1 MGGAMRHSSLQ
12 TAFAAWQY
20 IGIGATAVL
29 SACNGPGSQQLLGP
43 VKSVVSGPLCPGP
56 QSTVTRSGSIY
67 FPEPVCDTYAIDG
80 TNPITAQQADDKKPA
95 LSVEWVGAALSD
107 SETKCE
113 AFINKFTGSQAAENT
128 GLDITALVLSG
139 LAAVFTPANTVRAL
153 AASSTAVQGTKQAI
167 NTNLFQ
173 QMTMLLLVQQINVT
187 YYTEV
192 ANFNKTFPP
201 KTTEDKSSFRAS
213 AAFAQIQSFHK
224 DCSIPFAAA
233 SISTNQKSPSTTG
246 NAPTKTQTS
255 DLTAGTHKFKGKSG
269 IIYTVTVTNTAPPR
283 YSMQTQF
290 PEGSVGPPVSLKPTD
305 ILTQLNGDDAQ
316 PVSQ

>member
-1 MGGAMRHSSLQ
+1 MGGAMKQHSSPQ
-12 TAFAAWQY
+12 TAFAALQY
-20 IGIGATAVL
+20 ISIGATAVL
-29 SACNGPGSQQLLGP
+29 SACGGPASQQMLGP

-56 QSTVTRSGSIY
+56 QSTVQRSGSIY

-80 TNPITAQQADDKKPA
+80 TNPITAQQADGKA

-107 SETKCE
+107 SQTKCE

-128 GLDITALVLSG
+128 GFDIVALVLSG

-167 NTNLFQ
+167 NTDLFQ

-187 YYTEV
+187 YYIEL

-233 SISTNQKSPSTTG
+233 SISANQKSSLTTG
-246 NAPTKTQTS
+246 NAPTKIQTS

-269 IIYTVTVTNTAPPR
+269 IIYTVTVTNTTPPR

-290 PEGSVGPPVSLKPTD
+290 PEGSVGPPVNLKPTD

-316 PVSQ
+316 PAS